1 MIWKRI
7 LPPEGG
13 GAIRRLIRI
22 RKEMFEFSF
31 QKQSS
36 NSFDKPT
43 LPMKP
48 LTIIDFSKKD
58 DAADA
63 RAVSIGNAQQGWRI
77 SDDEVIGG
85 FSRAT
90 FKLLHH
96 EPGMGD
102 KDSFIPVHNENNN
115 HEEDQHKEDQQ
126 LSNQLSNQQHQQQQQ
141 QPFVRWS
148 GTIDTRIGPKS
159 RAKRSGFCAIRCP
172 EFPLGGIPVGNK
184 YNALEVLCRTDGRAY
199 TLNLKVQTYFP
210 DDLYQSLITV
220 KKEEVEELME
230 LRRKQLKNDPRLV
243 SISSSNSTTATTGA
257 TTGASTTTDSTDE
270 TSAALGF
277 ISVVLP
283 FNDFILTSHGM
294 MKAQQR
300 SLDGGVQLQHMGL
313 TLMDEQD
320 GPFTFDLAKIRLVN
334 YDKEEGKIMND
345 IGTGDG
351 DGDGETDGSGSGDK
365 VEEVVETGIGLEG
378 VRDGNGDIIEE
389 DTRTP
394 RTSGRNHDK
403 ES

>member
-48 LTIIDFSKKD
+48 LTIIDFSEKD

-63 RAVSIGNAQQGWRI
+63 RAVSIGNAKQGWRI

-90 FKLLHH
+90 FQLLQ
-96 EPGMGD
+96 PGDDKGD
-102 KDSFIPVHNENNN
+102 APQDATINNN
-115 HEEDQHKEDQQ
+115 HEEDRQNEDQYKDQQ
-126 LSNQLSNQQHQQQQQ
+126 LSNQQQQQ

-172 EFPLGGIPVGNK
+172 EFPFGGIPVGNK

-230 LRRKQLKNDPRLV
+230 LRRKQLKNDPRLGGNN
-243 SISSSNSTTATTGA
+243 SSSNSTASTAYA
-257 TTGASTTTDSTDE
+257 TTTDSTDE

-294 MKAQQR
+294 IKAQQR

-345 IGTGDG
+345 VGAGDG
-351 DGDGETDGSGSGDK
+351 DVDGDGEIDGSSSGNK
-365 VEEVVETGIGLEG
+365 VEEVVEMGIGLEG

-389 DTRTP
+389 DTRT

>member
-1 MIWKRI
+1 
-7 LPPEGG
+7 
-13 GAIRRLIRI
+13 
-22 RKEMFEFSF
+22 MFEFSF

-48 LTIIDFSKKD
+48 LTIIDFQHKD

-63 RAVSIGNAQQGWRI
+63 KAVSIGNAKQGWRI

-90 FKLLHH
+90 FKLLQS
-96 EPGMGD
+96 GD
-102 KDSFIPVHNENNN
+102 DKGDAPQDANINNN
-115 HEEDQHKEDQQ
+115 HEEDEHKEDQHKEDQ
-126 LSNQLSNQQHQQQQQ
+126 QQQQQ

-172 EFPLGGIPVGNK
+172 EFPFGGIPVGNK

-230 LRRKQLKNDPRLV
+230 LRRKQLKNDPKLGG
-243 SISSSNSTTATTGA
+243 SNSSSSSTATTG
-257 TTGASTTTDSTDE
+257 E

-334 YDKEEGKIMND
+334 YDKEQGKIMND
-345 IGTGDG
+345 VGTGDG
-351 DGDGETDGSGSGDK
+351 DVDGDSDSETDGDGEIDGSGSGNKVDK
-365 VEEVVETGIGLEG
+365 VVEMGIGLEG

-389 DTRTP
+389 DTRT